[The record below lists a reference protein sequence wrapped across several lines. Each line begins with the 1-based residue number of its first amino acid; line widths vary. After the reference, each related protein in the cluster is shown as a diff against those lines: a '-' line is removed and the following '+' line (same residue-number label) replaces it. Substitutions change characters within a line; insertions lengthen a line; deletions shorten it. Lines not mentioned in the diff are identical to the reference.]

1 MITRLPVRHRQS
13 YLTSSQSMSCPIS
26 KLLVRLPAM
35 NEDCRNSIK
44 LRISQKQ
51 QKLTKLR
58 INLAQTCRQD
68 IRSRATLSEAIIQTR
83 GALRELKILLA
94 RTPTDQYKLEPA
106 GRFVI
111 HSCPSPPTHTP
122 IEMIDLTD
130 STNNQEVEI
139 IGFIPGNNSP
149 SP

>member
-1 MITRLPVRHRQS
+1 
-13 YLTSSQSMSCPIS
+13 
-26 KLLVRLPAM
+26 M

-44 LRISQKQ
+44 LRIIQKQ

-58 INLAQTCRQD
+58 LNLAQTCRHD
-68 IRSRATLSEAIIQTR
+68 IRTRATLSEAIIQIR

-111 HSCPSPPTHTP
+111 HSCPPLPTHTP
-122 IEMIDLTD
+122 IETIDLTD
-130 STNNQEVEI
+130 STNN
-139 IGFIPGNNSP
+139 
-149 SP
+149 